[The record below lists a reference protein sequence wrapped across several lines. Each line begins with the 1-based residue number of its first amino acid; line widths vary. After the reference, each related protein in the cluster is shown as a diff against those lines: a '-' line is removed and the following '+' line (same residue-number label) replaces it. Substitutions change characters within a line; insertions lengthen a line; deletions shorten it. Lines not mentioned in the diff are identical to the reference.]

1 MNFNSFTFETYDR
14 YEFKDSL
21 FVELKNGVLT
31 NFLGA
36 VIKELSKS
44 MNFKIEVASSVLIY
58 GSWNEDK
65 GIWTGVIGELISGRA
80 DIGVAEFSMTTSRLN
95 IVDFTFP
102 LILSRN
108 RIYFKTPDGSFI
120 HWSAYF
126 KVFFL
131 NEFILFFV

>member
-1 MNFNSFTFETYDR
+1 
-14 YEFKDSL
+14 
-21 FVELKNGVLT
+21 
-31 NFLGA
+31 
-36 VIKELSKS
+36 
-44 MNFKIEVASSVLIY
+44 MNFKIQVASSVLIY

-65 GIWTGVIGELISGRA
+65 GIWTGVIGELISDRA
-80 DIGVAEFSMTTSRLN
+80 DIGVAEFSMTTSRLD

-108 RIYFKTPDGSFI
+108 RIFFKKPDGSSV

-131 NEFILFFV
+131 NEFILFFCSKVVDCDRCRKLVR

>member
-1 MNFNSFTFETYDR
+1 
-14 YEFKDSL
+14 
-21 FVELKNGVLT
+21 
-31 NFLGA
+31 
-36 VIKELSKS
+36 

-65 GIWTGVIGELISGRA
+65 GIWTGVIGELISNRA
-80 DIGVAEFSMTTSRLN
+80 DIGVAEFSMTTSRLD

-108 RIYFKTPDGSFI
+108 RIFFKKPDGSFI

-126 KVFFL
+126 KVFVSL
-131 NEFILFFV
+131 NEFILFFVAKWWIVIAIASLFVEDRNSLVFVNYRSNGFIFRYSQEAFGR